1 MTIRTAVIPAAGLGT
16 RFLPATKSVPKELMP
31 IFDTPALQLVM
42 DEAIGAG
49 IEHIVVV
56 SNRSK
61 AAIEWYLTPSADVVN
76 IVRESGREDLADRLA
91 RIGTDIRVSVVYQD
105 DPRGLGHAVGCA
117 RQAVGNEAF
126 AVLLPDELMGD
137 SSLLTA
143 MSRLH
148 NTTGES
154 VIGLK
159 RVERS
164 EVSAYGCVRT
174 TVEPDHAGVV
184 SITDV
189 IEKPSVID
197 APSDIIIIGR
207 YVLAP
212 RTFDDLE
219 TLQPSGNGEIQLTD
233 ALRIAALA
241 GSLRG
246 IISDIERHD
255 TGTPRG
261 WLEAVIEIALQ
272 RPDVGPSF
280 EMWLRSRLRAP
291 DNSGVGSVG

>member
-1 MTIRTAVIPAAGLGT
+1 MTMRTAVIPAAGLGT

-49 IEHIVVV
+49 VERIVVI

-61 AAIEWYLTPSADVVN
+61 PAIESYLAPSVDVVRK
-76 IVRESGREDLADRLA
+76 VRDSGRTDLADRLA
-91 RIGTDIRVSVVYQD
+91 RIGNDVQVSVVYQD
-105 DPRGLGHAVGCA
+105 VPRGLGHAIGCA
-117 RQAVGNEAF
+117 RQAVRNESF

-137 SSLLTA
+137 SSLLA
-143 MSRLH
+143 ALSAVH
-148 NTTGES
+148 GATGDS

-159 RVERS
+159 RVDAG
-164 EVSAYGCVRT
+164 EVSAYGCVRINT
-174 TVEPDHAGVV
+174 EPDQKGLV

-189 IEKPSVID
+189 VEKPSAID
-197 APSDIIIIGR
+197 APSDLIIIGR

-212 RTFDDLE
+212 RVFDDIE
-219 TLQPSGNGEIQLTD
+219 SLQPADSGEVQLTD
-233 ALRIAALA
+233 ALRIAAIA

-246 IISDIERHD
+246 IVSDIERHD

-261 WLEAVIEIALQ
+261 WLEAVIEIALR

-280 EMWLRSRLRAP
+280 EQWLRSRFH
-291 DNSGVGSVG
+291 

>member
-1 MTIRTAVIPAAGLGT
+1 MAIRTAVIPAAGLGT
-16 RFLPATKSVPKELMP
+16 RFLPATKAVPKELMP

-49 IEHIVVV
+49 VEHIVVV

-61 AAIEWYLTPSADVVN
+61 SAIEAYLTPSADVVSR
-76 IVRESGREDLADRLA
+76 VRDSGRRDLADRLA
-91 RIGTDIRVSVVYQD
+91 RIGNDVRVSVVYQD
-105 DPRGLGHAVGCA
+105 VPRGLGHAVGCA
-117 RQAVGNEAF
+117 RQAVGNQSF

-143 MSRLH
+143 LSQVH
-148 NTTGES
+148 DATGES
-154 VIGLK
+154 VVGLK
-159 RVERS
+159 RVDRS

-174 TVEPDHAGVV
+174 SGEPDQFGLV
-184 SITDV
+184 SVTDV
-189 IEKPSVID
+189 VEKPSITD

-207 YVLAP
+207 YVLASKA
-212 RTFDDLE
+212 FDDIE
-219 TLQPSGNGEIQLTD
+219 SLQPADNGEIQLTD
-233 ALRIAALA
+233 ALQMAALA

-246 IISDIERHD
+246 IVSDIERHD

-261 WLEAVIEIALQ
+261 WLEAVIEIALR

-280 EMWLRSRLRAP
+280 EQWLRSRFR
-291 DNSGVGSVG
+291 

>member
-1 MTIRTAVIPAAGLGT
+1 MAIRTAVIPAAGLGT
-16 RFLPATKSVPKELMP
+16 RFLPATKAVPKELMP

-49 IEHIVVV
+49 VEHIVVV

-61 AAIEWYLTPSADVVN
+61 SAIEAYLTPSADVVSR
-76 IVRESGREDLADRLA
+76 VRDSGRRDLADRLA
-91 RIGTDIRVSVVYQD
+91 RIGNDVRVSVVYQD
-105 DPRGLGHAVGCA
+105 VPRGLGHAVGCA
-117 RQAVGNEAF
+117 RQAVGNQSF

-143 MSRLH
+143 LSQVH
-148 NTTGES
+148 DATGES
-154 VIGLK
+154 VVGLK
-159 RVERS
+159 RVDRS

-174 TVEPDHAGVV
+174 SGEPDQFGLV
-184 SITDV
+184 SVTDV
-189 IEKPSVID
+189 VEKPSITD

-207 YVLAP
+207 YVLASKA
-212 RTFDDLE
+212 FDDIE
-219 TLQPSGNGEIQLTD
+219 SLQPAANGEIQLTD
-233 ALRIAALA
+233 ALQMAALA

-246 IISDIERHD
+246 IVSDIERHD

-261 WLEAVIEIALQ
+261 WLEAVIEIALR

-280 EMWLRSRLRAP
+280 EQWLRSRFR
-291 DNSGVGSVG
+291 